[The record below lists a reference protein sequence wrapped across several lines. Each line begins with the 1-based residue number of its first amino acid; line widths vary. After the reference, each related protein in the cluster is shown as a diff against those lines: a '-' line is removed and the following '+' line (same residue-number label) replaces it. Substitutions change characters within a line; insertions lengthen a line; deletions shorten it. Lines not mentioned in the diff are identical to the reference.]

1 MYKVISL
8 IMLVL
13 YAMPAQT
20 EEIKHELGIT
30 EITRMPQ
37 KIVVLDWVLAETV
50 LSLGVEPLGVAD
62 ARGYRAWVMT
72 PKLPSNVLDVGS
84 RREPNLELLTE
95 LNPDVI
101 LISKHMSAM
110 YEKLNT
116 IAPTLVY
123 TVYSNE
129 KTPLI
134 AAKDIT
140 IQLGSLV
147 DKEHQALQLI
157 DQTEK
162 KLIENGDKIRHLQQQ
177 EKPLLFVR
185 FINDKTVRIH
195 SEGSLAQSTINV
207 MGLTNAWHEPT
218 NLWGFTTAGIEKL
231 AQYQQANVLIF
242 GPLKEEDKVK
252 LTQSALWQAMAFT
265 RSDSVYEL
273 PAIWTFGGL
282 ISAQRFSNHITQQLT
297 Q

>member
-20 EEIKHELGIT
+20 AEIKHELGIT

-62 ARGYRAWVMT
+62 ARGYRSWVMT

-101 LISKHMSAM
+101 LISQHMSAM

-140 IQLGSLV
+140 IQLGRLL
-147 DKEHQALQLI
+147 DKEQQALQLI

-195 SEGSLAQSTINV
+195 SEGSLAQSTTNA
-207 MGLTNAWHEPT
+207 MGLTNAWQEPT

-242 GPLKEEDKVK
+242 GPLNEEDKIK

-265 RSDSVYEL
+265 RTDSVYEL

-282 ISAQRFSNHITQQLT
+282 ISAQRFSDHITQQLT

>member
-8 IMLVL
+8 IMLAL
-13 YAMPAQT
+13 YAMSSQAI
-20 EEIKHELGIT
+20 EIKHELGFT
-30 EITRMPQ
+30 EIEVTPQ
-37 KIVVLDWVLAETV
+37 KIVALDWVLAETV

-62 ARGYRAWVMT
+62 AKGYQAWVMA

-101 LISKHMSAM
+101 LISQHMSAM
-110 YEKLNT
+110 YEKLST

-123 TVYSNE
+123 TVYSN
-129 KTPLI
+129 KKSPLI
-134 AAKDIT
+134 AAKGIT
-140 IQLGSLV
+140 IQLGRLL
-147 DKEHQALQLI
+147 DKEQQALQLI

-162 KLIENGDKIRHLQQQ
+162 KLIENGDKIRLLQQQ

-195 SEGSLAQSTINV
+195 SEGSLAQSTINA

-242 GPLKEEDKVK
+242 GPLKEEEKVK

-265 RSDSVYEL
+265 RTGSVYEL

-282 ISAQRFSNHITQQLT
+282 ISAQRFSDHITQQLT

>member
-20 EEIKHELGIT
+20 AEIKHELGIT

-62 ARGYRAWVMT
+62 ARGYRSWVMT

-140 IQLGSLV
+140 IQLGRLL

-162 KLIENGDKIRHLQQQ
+162 KLIENGDKIRYLQQQ

>member
-8 IMLVL
+8 IMLAL
-13 YAMPAQT
+13 YAMSSQAI
-20 EEIKHELGIT
+20 EIKHELGST
-30 EITRMPQ
+30 EIEVTPQ
-37 KIVVLDWVLAETV
+37 KIVALDWVLAETV

-62 ARGYRAWVMT
+62 AKGYQAWVMA

-101 LISKHMSAM
+101 LISQHMSAM
-110 YEKLNT
+110 YEKLST

-123 TVYSNE
+123 TVYSN
-129 KTPLI
+129 KKSPLI
-134 AAKDIT
+134 AAKGIT
-140 IQLGSLV
+140 IQLGRLL
-147 DKEHQALQLI
+147 DKEQQALQLI

-162 KLIENGDKIRHLQQQ
+162 KLIENGDKIRLLQQQ

-195 SEGSLAQSTINV
+195 SEGSLAQSTINA
-207 MGLTNAWHEPT
+207 MGLTNAWHEQT

-242 GPLKEEDKVK
+242 GPLKEEEKVK

-265 RSDSVYEL
+265 RTGSVYEL

-282 ISAQRFSNHITQQLT
+282 ISAQRFSDHITQQLT

>member
-20 EEIKHELGIT
+20 AEIKHELGIT
-30 EITRMPQ
+30 EITRVPQ

-62 ARGYRAWVMT
+62 AKGYRSWVMT

-101 LISKHMSAM
+101 LISQHMSAM

-140 IQLGSLV
+140 IQLGRLL

-273 PAIWTFGGL
+273 PSIWTFGGL

>member
-8 IMLVL
+8 IMLAL
-13 YAMPAQT
+13 YAMSSQAI
-20 EEIKHELGIT
+20 EIKHELGST
-30 EITRMPQ
+30 EIEVTPQ
-37 KIVVLDWVLAETV
+37 KIVALDWVLAETV

-62 ARGYRAWVMT
+62 AKGYQAWVMA

-101 LISKHMSAM
+101 LISQHMSAM
-110 YEKLNT
+110 YEKLST

-123 TVYSNE
+123 TVYSN
-129 KTPLI
+129 KKSPLI

-140 IQLGSLV
+140 IQLGCLL
-147 DKEHQALQLI
+147 DKDQQALQLI

-162 KLIENGDKIRHLQQQ
+162 KLIENGDKIRLLQQQ

-195 SEGSLAQSTINV
+195 SEGSLAQSTINA

-242 GPLKEEDKVK
+242 GPLKEEEKVK

-265 RSDSVYEL
+265 RTGSVYEL

-282 ISAQRFSNHITQQLT
+282 ISAQRFSDHITQQLT

>member
-1 MYKVISL
+1 MHKVISL
-8 IMLVL
+8 IMLAL
-13 YAMPAQT
+13 YAMPSQAI
-20 EEIKHELGIT
+20 EIKHELGST
-30 EITRMPQ
+30 EIEVTPQ
-37 KIVVLDWVLAETV
+37 KIVALDWVLAETV

-62 ARGYRAWVMT
+62 AKGYQAWVMA

-101 LISKHMSAM
+101 LISQHMSAM
-110 YEKLNT
+110 YEKLST

-123 TVYSNE
+123 TVYSN
-129 KTPLI
+129 KKSPLI

-140 IQLGSLV
+140 IQLGRLL
-147 DKEHQALQLI
+147 DKEQQALQLI

-195 SEGSLAQSTINV
+195 SEGSLAQSTINA

-242 GPLKEEDKVK
+242 GPLKEEEKVK

>member
-20 EEIKHELGIT
+20 AEIKHELGIT
-30 EITRMPQ
+30 EITRVPQ

-62 ARGYRAWVMT
+62 AKGYRSWVMT

-101 LISKHMSAM
+101 LISQHMSAM

-140 IQLGSLV
+140 IQLGRLL
-147 DKEHQALQLI
+147 DKEQRALQLI
-157 DQTEK
+157 EQTEK
-162 KLIENGDKIRHLQQQ
+162 ILTENGNKIRQHQ

-195 SEGSLAQSTINV
+195 SEGSLAQSTINA

-242 GPLKEEDKVK
+242 GPLKEDDKVK
-252 LTQSALWQAMAFT
+252 LTQSTLWQAMAFT
-265 RSDSVYEL
+265 RTDSVYEL

>member
-30 EITRMPQ
+30 EITRIPQ

-62 ARGYRAWVMT
+62 ARGYRSWVMT

-140 IQLGSLV
+140 IQLGRLL

-195 SEGSLAQSTINV
+195 SEGSLAQSTINA

-218 NLWGFTTAGIEKL
+218 NLWGFTTAGIEKI

-282 ISAQRFSNHITQQLT
+282 ISAQRLSNHITQQLT

>member
-20 EEIKHELGIT
+20 AEIKHELGIT

-62 ARGYRAWVMT
+62 ARGYRSWVMT

-101 LISKHMSAM
+101 LISQHMSAM

-123 TVYSNE
+123 TVYSNK

-140 IQLGSLV
+140 IQLGRLL
-147 DKEHQALQLI
+147 DKEQQALQLI

-195 SEGSLAQSTINV
+195 SEGSLAQSTINA

-242 GPLKEEDKVK
+242 GPLKEEEKVK

-265 RSDSVYEL
+265 RTGSVYEL

>member
-20 EEIKHELGIT
+20 AEIKHELGIT

-62 ARGYRAWVMT
+62 ARGYRSWVMT

-101 LISKHMSAM
+101 LISQHMSAM

-140 IQLGSLV
+140 IQLGRLL

-195 SEGSLAQSTINV
+195 SEGSLAQSTTNA
-207 MGLTNAWHEPT
+207 MGLTNAWQEPT

-242 GPLKEEDKVK
+242 GPLNEEDKIK

-265 RSDSVYEL
+265 RTDSVYEL

-282 ISAQRFSNHITQQLT
+282 ISAQRFSDHITQQLT

>member
-8 IMLVL
+8 IMLAL
-13 YAMPAQT
+13 YAMSSQAI
-20 EEIKHELGIT
+20 EIKHELGST
-30 EITRMPQ
+30 EIEVTPQ
-37 KIVVLDWVLAETV
+37 KIVALDWVLAETV

-62 ARGYRAWVMT
+62 AKGYQAWVMA

-101 LISKHMSAM
+101 LISQHMSAM
-110 YEKLNT
+110 YEKLST

-123 TVYSNE
+123 TVYSN
-129 KTPLI
+129 KKSPLI

-140 IQLGSLV
+140 IQLGRLL
-147 DKEHQALQLI
+147 DKDQQALQLI
-157 DQTEK
+157 DQMEK
-162 KLIENGDKIRHLQQQ
+162 KLIENGDKIRLLQQQ

-195 SEGSLAQSTINV
+195 SEGSLAQSTINA
-207 MGLTNAWHEPT
+207 MGLTNAWHEQT

-242 GPLKEEDKVK
+242 GPLKEEEKVK

-265 RSDSVYEL
+265 RTGSVYEL

-282 ISAQRFSNHITQQLT
+282 ISAQRFSDHITQQLT

>member
-1 MYKVISL
+1 MHKVISL
-8 IMLVL
+8 IMLAL
-13 YAMPAQT
+13 YAMSSQAI
-20 EEIKHELGIT
+20 EIKHELGST
-30 EITRMPQ
+30 EVEVTPQ
-37 KIVVLDWVLAETV
+37 KIVALDWVLAETV

-62 ARGYRAWVMT
+62 AKGYQAWVMA

-101 LISKHMSAM
+101 LISQHMSAM
-110 YEKLNT
+110 YEKLST

-123 TVYSNE
+123 TVYSN
-129 KTPLI
+129 KKSPLI

-140 IQLGSLV
+140 IQLGRLL
-147 DKEHQALQLI
+147 DKEQQALQLI

-195 SEGSLAQSTINV
+195 SEGSLAQSTINA
-207 MGLTNAWHEPT
+207 MGLTNAWHELT

-242 GPLKEEDKVK
+242 GPLKEEEKVK

-265 RSDSVYEL
+265 RTGSVYEL

-282 ISAQRFSNHITQQLT
+282 ISAQRFSDHITQQLT

>member
-8 IMLVL
+8 IMLVF

-20 EEIKHELGIT
+20 AEIKHELGII
-30 EITRMPQ
+30 EITAAPQ
-37 KIVVLDWVLAETV
+37 KIVALDWVLAETV

-62 ARGYRAWVMT
+62 AKGYRAWVMT

-95 LNPDVI
+95 LTPDVI
-101 LISKHMSAM
+101 LISQHMSAM

-123 TVYSNE
+123 TVYSNK

-134 AAKDIT
+134 SAKDVT
-140 IQLGSLV
+140 IQLGRLLN
-147 DKEHQALQLI
+147 KEQHALQLI
-157 DQTEK
+157 KQTENI
-162 KLIENGDKIRHLQQQ
+162 LAENGNKIRQHQ
-177 EKPLLFVR
+177 ENPLLFIR
-185 FINDKTVRIH
+185 FINEKTVRIH
-195 SEGSLAQSTINV
+195 SEGSLAQSTINA
-207 MGLTNAWHEPT
+207 MGLTNAWYEPT

-242 GPLKEEDKVK
+242 GPLKEEEKVK

-265 RSDSVYEL
+265 RTNSVYEL

>member
-8 IMLVL
+8 IMLAL
-13 YAMPAQT
+13 YAMSSQAI
-20 EEIKHELGIT
+20 EIKHELGFT
-30 EITRMPQ
+30 EIEVTPQ
-37 KIVVLDWVLAETV
+37 KIVALDWVLAETV

-62 ARGYRAWVMT
+62 AKGYQAWVMA

-101 LISKHMSAM
+101 LISQHMSAM
-110 YEKLNT
+110 YEKLST

-123 TVYSNE
+123 TVYSN
-129 KTPLI
+129 KKSPLI
-134 AAKDIT
+134 AVKGIT
-140 IQLGSLV
+140 IQLGRLL
-147 DKEHQALQLI
+147 DKEQQALQLI

-162 KLIENGDKIRHLQQQ
+162 KLIENGDKIRLLQQQ

-195 SEGSLAQSTINV
+195 SEGSLAQSTINA

-242 GPLKEEDKVK
+242 GPLKEEEKVK

-265 RSDSVYEL
+265 RTGSVYEL

-282 ISAQRFSNHITQQLT
+282 ISAQRFSDHITQQLT

>member
-1 MYKVISL
+1 MHKVISL
-8 IMLVL
+8 IMLAL
-13 YAMPAQT
+13 YAMSSQAI
-20 EEIKHELGIT
+20 EIKHELGST
-30 EITRMPQ
+30 EVEVTPQ
-37 KIVVLDWVLAETV
+37 KIVALDWVLAETV

-62 ARGYRAWVMT
+62 AKGYQAWVMA

-101 LISKHMSAM
+101 LISQHMSAM
-110 YEKLNT
+110 YEKLST

-123 TVYSNE
+123 TVYSN
-129 KTPLI
+129 KKSPLI

-140 IQLGSLV
+140 IQLGRLL
-147 DKEHQALQLI
+147 DKEQQALQLI

-195 SEGSLAQSTINV
+195 SEGSLAQSTINA

-242 GPLKEEDKVK
+242 GPLKEEEKVK

-265 RSDSVYEL
+265 RTGSVYEL

-282 ISAQRFSNHITQQLT
+282 ISAQRFSDHITQQLT

>member
-8 IMLVL
+8 IMLAL
-13 YAMPAQT
+13 YAMSSQAI
-20 EEIKHELGIT
+20 EIKHELGST
-30 EITRMPQ
+30 EIEVTPQ
-37 KIVVLDWVLAETV
+37 KIVALDWVLAETV

-62 ARGYRAWVMT
+62 AKGYQAWVMA

-101 LISKHMSAM
+101 LISQHMSAM
-110 YEKLNT
+110 YEKLST

-123 TVYSNE
+123 TVYSN
-129 KTPLI
+129 KKSPLI

-140 IQLGSLV
+140 IQLGRLL
-147 DKEHQALQLI
+147 DKEQQALQLI

-195 SEGSLAQSTINV
+195 SEGSLAQSTINA

-242 GPLKEEDKVK
+242 GPLKEEEKVK

-265 RSDSVYEL
+265 RTGSVYEL

-282 ISAQRFSNHITQQLT
+282 ISAQRFSDHITQQLT

>member
-20 EEIKHELGIT
+20 AEIKHELGIT

-62 ARGYRAWVMT
+62 ARGYRSWVMT

-140 IQLGSLV
+140 IQLGRLL

>member
-20 EEIKHELGIT
+20 AEIKHELGIT

-62 ARGYRAWVMT
+62 AKGYRAWVMT

-140 IQLGSLV
+140 IQLGRLL

-231 AQYQQANVLIF
+231 VQYQQANVLIF